1 MKVLIMNAEPSP
13 LALAADELEPE
24 PMAQFAE
31 ALCQQM
37 LVHRSLSSNPSQVAD
52 LQAFLETSLA
62 IVARHLNLM
71 TDP

>member
-1 MKVLIMNAEPSP
+1 MKVLIMNSEPAP

-24 PMAQFAE
+24 PLAQFAE
-31 ALCQQM
+31 ALCQHM
-37 LVHRSLSSNPSQVAD
+37 RVHRSLATNPAEVAD

-62 IVARHLNLM
+62 IIARHLTLI

>member
-1 MKVLIMNAEPSP
+1 MNAQPSAPVLSIEEMEIEP
-13 LALAADELEPE
+13 L
-24 PMAQFAE
+24 AQFAE

-37 LVHRSLSSNPSQVAD
+37 LVHRSLSTNPAELAD
-52 LQAFLETSLA
+52 LQAFLEMSLA

>member
-13 LALAADELEPE
+13 VALAADELEPE

-37 LVHRSLSSNPSQVAD
+37 LVHSSLSSNPSQVAD

>member
-1 MKVLIMNAEPSP
+1 MKVLIMNSEPSP
-13 LALAADELEPE
+13 QALAAEELEPD
-24 PMAQFAE
+24 PLAQFAE

-37 LVHRSLSSNPSQVAD
+37 LAHSSLSSNPSQAAD